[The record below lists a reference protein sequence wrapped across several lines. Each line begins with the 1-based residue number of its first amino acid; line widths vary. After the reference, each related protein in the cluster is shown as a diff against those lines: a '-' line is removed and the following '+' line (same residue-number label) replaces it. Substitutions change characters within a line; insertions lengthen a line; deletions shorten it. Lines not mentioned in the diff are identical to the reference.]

1 MPETKYRGRRAHTI
15 ETPDLRV
22 TVLVEGGHIAEIA
35 DKRSQVNPLWTP
47 PWPSIEPSTYDR
59 AKHPEYG
66 ADAESKLLAGIMGHN
81 LCLDLFGGPSEAEAA
96 AGMTTHGEGSV
107 ERYEIT
113 AAADEITARAVLP
126 MAQLR
131 FERRLRLRPGSRVV
145 SITETVENLGGF
157 DRPIAWT
164 QHVTLGPPF
173 LVAGS
178 TEFRA
183 PATRSRVFEGD
194 FGKGKGYMKPAAD
207 FDWPF
212 APRIDGGR
220 ADLRV
225 YTNAPVSA
233 GFTTHL
239 IDPHREHGW
248 FAAFSPQS
256 KLVFGYVWK
265 RTDFPWL
272 GIWEENHSRETPPWN
287 GKTLTRGME
296 FGASPMPESRR
307 AMIERGKLFGVPGY
321 RWIEAKSKVTA
332 EYCAFLMPAGR
343 VPDSVEWDGTEVRIG
358 G

>member
-1 MPETKYRGRRAHTI
+1 VEDAYRGRRAHRI
-15 ETPDLRV
+15 ETPELRV

-35 DKRSQVNPLWTP
+35 DKRSGLNPLWTP

-59 AKHPEYG
+59 ARHPEYG

-96 AGMTTHGEGSV
+96 AGMTTHGESSV
-107 ERYEIT
+107 ARYEIT
-113 AAADEITARAVLP
+113 SAAGEIAAQATLP

-131 FERRLRLRPGSRVV
+131 VERRLRLRPGSRVV
-145 SITETVENLGGF
+145 RIAETVENLASC

-173 LVAGS
+173 LVPGS

-183 PATRSRVFEGD
+183 TATRSKVFESD
-194 FGKGKGYMKPAAD
+194 FGKGKGYMKIGVT

-212 APRIDGGR
+212 VPRIDGGA
-220 ADLRV
+220 ADLRI

-233 GFTTHL
+233 GFTAHL
-239 IDPHREHGW
+239 MDPHREQAW

-256 KLVFGYVWK
+256 KFVFGYVWK
-265 RTDFPWL
+265 RADFPWL
-272 GIWEENHSRETPPWN
+272 GIWEENHSRESAPWN
-287 GKTLTRGME
+287 RKALTRGME

-307 AMIERGKLFGVPGY
+307 AMIERGGLFGVPGY
-321 RWIEAKSKVTA
+321 RWIEARRKLAA
-332 EYCAFLMPAGR
+332 EYCAFLMPAER
-343 VPDSVEWDGTEVRIG
+343 APESVEWNGDTVRIG
-358 G
+358 D